1 MFHYYDGLKIYYE
14 KIGDGDP
21 VVFLHG
27 WGCSLDIF
35 KSITDRISNKYCI
48 YLIDLPGFG
57 KSSEPDVALDVVG
70 VAKVVYSL
78 IESVRLKNIVLVG
91 HSYGGRVAGEY
102 VYRYGN
108 VSKLILIDSAGIKR
122 RSIKKF
128 FKIKIYKFKK
138 WFYKTLKNVMKYNE
152 LVTNSGSVDY
162 VNSSFVMKKMLVY
175 AVNYNQRKVFR
186 NIYCETLIIWGADD
200 KSTPVRD
207 GKLINRLI
215 KGSELVII
223 PDSGHFPFV
232 DNYVYFMKVI
242 ESYLGV

>member
-1 MFHYYDGLKIYYE
+1 MFHYYNGLKISYE
-14 KIGDGDP
+14 KIGKGNP
-21 VVFLHG
+21 IVFLHG

-35 KSITDRISNKYCI
+35 KSIADRISSKYCV

-70 VAKVVYSL
+70 VTKVVNSL
-78 IESVRLKNIVLVG
+78 IESNRLKNIVLVG
-91 HSYGGRVAGEY
+91 HSYGGRIASEY
-102 VYRYGN
+102 ANRYGN

-122 RSIKKF
+122 FSIKKF
-128 FKIKIYKFKK
+128 IKIRLYKLKK
-138 WFYKTLKNVMKYNE
+138 WFYKTFKNVMKYNE

-162 VNSSFVMKKMLVY
+162 VNSSFIMKKMLVY
-175 AVNYNQRKVFR
+175 AVNYNQRKVFK
-186 NIYCETLIIWGADD
+186 NICCETLIIWGECD
-200 KSTPVRD
+200 KSTPLKD

-215 KGSELVII
+215 KGSELVVI

-232 DNYVYFMKVI
+232 DNYCYFMKVF

>member
-1 MFHYYDGLKIYYE
+1 MFHYYNGLKIYYE
-14 KIGDGDP
+14 KIGKGAP
-21 VVFLHG
+21 IVFLHG

-35 KSITDRISNKYCI
+35 KSIADRIRSKYCV

-70 VAKVVYSL
+70 VTKAVYSL
-78 IESVRLKNIVLVG
+78 IESNWLKNIILVG

-102 VYRYGN
+102 AYRYGN

-122 RSIKKF
+122 PSIKKF
-128 FKIKIYKFKK
+128 FKIRIYKFKK
-138 WFYKTLKNVMKYNE
+138 WFYKTFKNVMKYNN
-152 LVTNSGSVDY
+152 LVVNSGSVDY
-162 VNSSFVMKKMLVY
+162 VNSSFIMKKMLVY
-175 AVNYNQRKVFR
+175 AVNYNQRRVFR
-186 NIYCETLIIWGADD
+186 GIDCEALIIWGDYD
-200 KSTPVRD
+200 KSTPLKD

-215 KGSELVII
+215 KGSELVVI

-232 DNYVYFMKVI
+232 DNYCYFMKVF